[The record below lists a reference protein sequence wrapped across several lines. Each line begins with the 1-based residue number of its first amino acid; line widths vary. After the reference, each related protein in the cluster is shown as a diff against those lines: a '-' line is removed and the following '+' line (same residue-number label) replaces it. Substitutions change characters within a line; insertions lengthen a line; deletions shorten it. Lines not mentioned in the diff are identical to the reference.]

1 METEHNP
8 VELTDLLR
16 EASAL
21 LSWYK
26 EEGIDT
32 LGLTETLHV
41 EMLHD
46 NGLRPQTPQPHQAPQ
61 HLQVSQPHPMPH
73 SHKNVAVDASY
84 QKKKMDVSASKAK
97 HSNSLLSGSPNLDS
111 PQSVSSDSLPSHSP
125 PLDSPETFHLSIEGS
140 LSTPLFFLAD
150 SWLEYGHPDDVA
162 AGIVEPRGKKSA
174 GEGSLFSNEVGA
186 LFLKILGAMR
196 LRRETICLCTFPPLD
211 YSQGIPAVKAYFNA
225 VSQELVQLLSQVDS
239 DKPPVICTLGDT
251 ALKVLLG
258 REHLLSR
265 FRGQF
270 QPYRLPGKKSQMDIA
285 VMPTDHPLVL
295 LKDPQKKRG
304 VWNDMQQIMAR
315 IGL

>member
-1 METEHNP
+1 METAHNL

-41 EMLHD
+41 EMLSD
-46 NGLRPQTPQPHQAPQ
+46 RGLHHPLPQPHQAPRP
-61 HLQVSQPHPMPH
+61 PHQMPH
-73 SHKNVAVDASY
+73 SHKKTGGDASH
-84 QKKKMDVSASKAK
+84 QKKKMDASALKAK

-111 PQSVSSDSLPSHSP
+111 SHSIPTHSP
-125 PLDSPETFHLSIEGS
+125 PLDSPEMSHLSIEGS
-140 LSTPLFFLAD
+140 LSAPLFFLAD
-150 SWLEYGHPDDVA
+150 SWLEYGQPDDVT
-162 AGIVEPRGKKSA
+162 AGAMQPGEKKSA
-174 GEGSLFSNEVGA
+174 GEGSLFLNEVGA

-211 YSQGIPAVKAYFNA
+211 YALGIPAVKGYFNA
-225 VSQELVQLLSQVDS
+225 VSQELVQLLSRVHP

-258 REHLLSR
+258 REHRLSR

-270 QPYRLPGKKSQMDIA
+270 QLYRLPGKKSHMDIA
-285 VMPTDHPLVL
+285 VMPTYHPVSL
-295 LKDPQKKRG
+295 LEAPQKKRDA
-304 VWNDMQQIMAR
+304 WNDMQQIMAR